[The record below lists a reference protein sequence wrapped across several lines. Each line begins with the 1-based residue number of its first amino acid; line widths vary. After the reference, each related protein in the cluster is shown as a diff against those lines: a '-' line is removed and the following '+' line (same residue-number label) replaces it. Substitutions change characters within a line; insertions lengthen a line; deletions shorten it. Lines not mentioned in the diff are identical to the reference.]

1 MKKIFLLVVL
11 FVIASS
17 SAGVT
22 AQTVFIP
29 RPPVVYIPQLDPVR
43 MHIQNQV
50 FRNMVTAEA
59 QKGGTKNAKTRIP
72 ITAGDYTMYKP
83 RQGNS
88 LPKLLA
94 QAGKGNAAE
103 QRETEQF
110 FNSLIERYEQ
120 AGNNHHLLPP
130 NDVAYALVYFILV
143 NYEAYYD
150 LVTVSIEKDPW
161 AKRARTES
169 HRTALMNEKRS
180 LLTTEDEDRAMYH
193 QFKEM
198 LSAKPEFRKMT
209 DKQKQQMTETL
220 VIMSGI
226 TNAGYLK
233 AIETE
238 DEQLLIEAHKVAKES
253 LEQLLGVSID
263 KIKFNLSGMHLK

>member
-1 MKKIFLLVVL
+1 MKKILLAIIVS
-11 FVIASS
+11 IAFSS
-17 SAGVT
+17 VSVT

-29 RPPVVYIPQLDPVR
+29 RPPVVYIPLLDPVR

-59 QKGGTKNAKTRIP
+59 QKGGKTNAKKRSPATG
-72 ITAGDYTMYKP
+72 AVDYTMFNP
-83 RQGNS
+83 RQENY

-103 QRETEQF
+103 QRQTEQF
-110 FNSLIERYEQ
+110 LNSLIERYEQ

-150 LVTVSIEKDPW
+150 LVTVPIEKDPW

-180 LLTTEDEDRAMYH
+180 LLTTEDEDRAMYY
-193 QFKEM
+193 QFKEL
-198 LSAKPEFRKMT
+198 LSAKPEFKKVT
-209 DKQKQQMTETL
+209 DAEKQKMTETL

-233 AIETE
+233 AIEEE
-238 DEQLLIEAHKVAKES
+238 DEQLLNEARKVAKDS
-253 LEQLLGVSID
+253 LEQLLGVPID

>member
-17 SAGVT
+17 SVGVT

-50 FRNMVTAEA
+50 FRNMITAEA
-59 QKGGTKNAKTRIP
+59 QKGGTKGAKTRTSP
-72 ITAGDYTMYKP
+72 AAGDYTMYKP
-83 RQGNS
+83 RQENS

-120 AGNNHHLLPP
+120 AGNDHHLLPP

-143 NYEAYYD
+143 NYETYYD
-150 LVTVSIEKDPW
+150 LTTVPIEKDPW

-169 HRTALMNEKRS
+169 QRTALMNEKRS
-180 LLTTEDEDRAMYH
+180 LLTTEDEDRAMYY

-198 LSAKPEFRKMT
+198 LSAKPEFKKMT

-220 VIMSGI
+220 AIMSGI

-233 AIETE
+233 AIEEE
-238 DEQLLIEAHKVAKES
+238 DEQLLKDAHKVAKES
-253 LEQLLGVSID
+253 LEQLLGVPID